1 MTVTSMPTGQ
11 LSLLLVGTDPEWI
24 RAAKAAAV
32 AHHALLD
39 VQANVGDALA
49 WMLRPE
55 RVHTHVLAIAPI
67 APFEADALAGML
79 DEVTLQPIRM
89 LLLGSDLGHG
99 NMVQPVLTPDLLD
112 EALRRPLHINTASL
126 PPLAPADLAHA
137 LHRGNLRMR
146 FQPFVSSETL
156 MPIGVEA
163 LARLHHPTR
172 GILHP
177 REFIPLAV
185 ESHQERVLTAI
196 AVARTALELTRAPRV
211 RASLIISVNVPIPTL
226 LNPSSVT
233 RATELCAI
241 AGLAPDRIMVEVV
254 ETPEK
259 PDLVAVGRA
268 LERWTNA
275 GFRTAIDD
283 AGPALPHWRD
293 MLTLPFHTLKLDG
306 SIADDI
312 PLTTDIIHSAKRA
325 GLFVIA
331 EGIERESTAQRMRE
345 LGADALQGFLFSR
358 PLPAIAVPLRMD
370 RRPSF
375 LLPSVRSEPMPLDRA
390 AVS

>member
-1 MTVTSMPTGQ
+1 MTVTSMPAGQ

-39 VQANVGDALA
+39 VQANVSDALA

-79 DEVTLQPIRM
+79 DEVTLQPIRL
-89 LLLGSDLGHG
+89 LLLGSDVGHG

-112 EALRRPLHINTASL
+112 EALSRPLHTSTASL

-146 FQPFVSSETL
+146 FQPFVSSDTL

-185 ESHQERVLTAI
+185 ESRQERVLTAI

-211 RASLIISVNVPIPTL
+211 RALTISVNIPIPTL
-226 LNPSSVT
+226 LNPASVV

-241 AGLAPDRIMVEVV
+241 AGLSPDHIMVEVV
-254 ETPEK
+254 ETPDR

-268 LERWTNA
+268 VERWTAA

-293 MLTLPFHTLKLDG
+293 MLSLPFHTLKLDG

-312 PLTTDIIHSAKRA
+312 PLTTDIIEAAKRA

-331 EGIERESTAQRMRE
+331 EGIEREATAHRLRA

-370 RRPSF
+370 RRPTI
-375 LLPSVRSEPMPLDRA
+375 LLSPSPRPLPMPMDRA